1 MLPQG
6 EKRND
11 GNDFGKE
18 PQLTSE
24 RWHIIEDV
32 ERLPTPALV
41 VYPDRVDENLRRM
54 IAIAGGVSRL
64 RPHVK
69 THKMP
74 EMVRRQMA
82 LGINK
87 FKCATIAEAEML
99 ADCGAPDVMLAY
111 QPVGP
116 NATRLVQLA
125 AAHPKTKFSALV
137 DDADAARKLSA
148 AMVAAGQTVEAL
160 IDVDV
165 GMHRTGM
172 EPGPNAVALYKLIA
186 TLSGL
191 KPGGLHVYDGHIRAP
206 DVAER
211 AAQVAAVFSSVD
223 ALKQELLA
231 AGLPVPRV
239 VAGGTPTFAIHARRD
254 DLECSPGTCVFWDHS
269 YGTKF
274 ADLQF
279 LPAALL
285 VTRVVSRPAA
295 NRACLDLGF
304 KAVSPD
310 NPDPRVHLLDLPD
323 ARAVVHS
330 EEHLA
335 VESADAANLVVGDVL
350 YGVPFHICPTCALYS
365 EAVTVEGGKVTGA
378 WPIIARDRRLTI

>member
-1 MLPQG
+1 MS
-6 EKRND
+6 D
-11 GNDFGKE
+11 
-18 PQLTSE
+18 
-24 RWHIIEDV
+24 RWHIITDV

-74 EMVRRQMA
+74 ELVRRQMA
-82 LGINK
+82 LGITK

-116 NATRLVQLA
+116 NATRLAQLA
-125 AAHPKTKFSALV
+125 AEHPDTKFSTLV
-137 DDADAARKLSA
+137 DDPEAARMLSA

-160 IDVDV
+160 IDLDV
-165 GMHRTGM
+165 GMHRTGI
-172 EPGPNAVALYKLIA
+172 EPGPAAMALYRLIA
-186 TLSGL
+186 LLPGL
-191 KPGGLHVYDGHIRAP
+191 KPGGLHVYDGHIRAT
-206 DVAER
+206 DVRER
-211 AAQVAAVFSSVD
+211 ADLAAAVFAGAD
-223 ALKQELLA
+223 GLKRALVAE
-231 AGLPVPRV
+231 GLPVPRL
-239 VAGGTPTFAIHARRD
+239 VAGGTPTFAIHARRE

-274 ADLQF
+274 ADLPF

-285 VTRVVSRPAA
+285 VTRVVSRPAP
-295 NRACLDLGF
+295 NRVCLDLGF

-330 EEHLA
+330 EEHLV
-335 VESADAANLVVGDVL
+335 VESAGAVNLAVGDVL

-365 EAVTVEGGKVTGA
+365 EAVTIEQGRVSGS
-378 WPIIARDRRLTI
+378 WPIVARDRRLTV